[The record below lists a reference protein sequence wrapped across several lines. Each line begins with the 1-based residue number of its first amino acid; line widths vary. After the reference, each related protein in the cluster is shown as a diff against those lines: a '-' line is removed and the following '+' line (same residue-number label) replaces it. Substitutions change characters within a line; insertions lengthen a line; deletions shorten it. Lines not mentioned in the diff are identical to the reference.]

1 MPKVKIPQLPLRDGF
16 EDGGIEIR
24 SYGQFN
30 TKIHCHEKT
39 QLIAAEKGT
48 LYLYSEQGSYCIPAH
63 YYAYIAAR
71 LDHKFISRSERV
83 EIRTIFLKLPQE
95 LTCNGKTLDIAIFP
109 PSSLLDNYLD
119 FGEQHWPGRQNPDLK
134 AASLRALKKMLP
146 FLLTKPIYLFT
157 HPPKSEALLKAV
169 EFITGALGE
178 NLTVLS
184 ISKVANIPERTLS
197 RLFKQETGM
206 TLFQFIKTSRM
217 QKALELMEDP
227 SMNISEIVYHIG
239 YESTATF
246 SNLFKQLVGISPQ
259 KYRQQF
265 LLG

>member
-1 MPKVKIPQLPLRDGF
+1 MPKVRIPQLPLRDGF
-16 EDGGIEIR
+16 EDGDIEIR

-39 QLIAAEKGT
+39 QLIAAKKGT

-71 LDHKFISRSERV
+71 LDHKFISRSQRV
-83 EIRTIFLKLPQE
+83 EIKTIFLELPQE
-95 LTCNGKTLDIAIFP
+95 LTHNGKTIDIAIFP
-109 PSSLLDNYLD
+109 PSALLDNYLD
-119 FGEQHWPGRQNPDLK
+119 FGEQHWPGHQNPDLK
-134 AASLRALKKMLP
+134 AASVQALKKMLP

-157 HPPKSEALLKAV
+157 HPPQSEALLKAV

-178 NLTVLS
+178 NLTVPS
-184 ISKVANIPERTLS
+184 ISQAANIPERTLS

-227 SMNISEIVYHIG
+227 SMNISEIVYNIG

-246 SNLFKQLVGISPQ
+246 SNLFKQLIGISPQ
-259 KYRQQF
+259 KYRQKF
-265 LLG
+265 LLE